1 MPGEALRSRRCTNP
15 NLKMKNV
22 VQCIGSLFVP
32 LLLAIFTVI
41 ITFQQRDD
49 ASQQR
54 LQDLNISRAQRD
66 QDKQIA
72 EEKRLADDINSEK
85 QRNMSRDQRQHEL
98 EVEQQR
104 YEQERDK
111 YLDNLL
117 LSYYNEIGELL
128 KEANGTLSSH
138 PILSALT
145 RAKTLNVIE
154 QVGARKAVNLIKF
167 LYDANQL
174 SLGMQSLDLTNARLN
189 NLDLSSL
196 PTLRGAYFIGAD
208 LTNASFAGKDLSHTY
223 FLNVRMRHAS
233 FDFAN
238 ISFASF
244 RNVDLTQSTFKK
256 AYGMNMYFEFCTIE
270 GVDFTEAQFYNRGQD
285 GPVANFIDS
294 TLSQSTFRRAN
305 FSAMQLCAFV
315 I

>member
-1 MPGEALRSRRCTNP
+1 
-15 NLKMKNV
+15 MKDV
-22 VQCIGSLFVP
+22 VQCVGSLFVP

-41 ITFQQRDD
+41 ITFQQRDE

-138 PILSALT
+138 PIPFGT
-145 RAKTLNVIE
+145 YPCE
-154 QVGARKAVNLIKF
+154 NLERHWTSRSEESREFDQI
-167 LYDANQL
+167 
-174 SLGMQSLDLTNARLN
+174 SLRC
-189 NLDLSSL
+189 
-196 PTLRGAYFIGAD
+196 
-208 LTNASFAGKDLSHTY
+208 
-223 FLNVRMRHAS
+223 
-233 FDFAN
+233 
-238 ISFASF
+238 
-244 RNVDLTQSTFKK
+244 QSTVSRNAVAGFDQ
-256 AYGMNMYFEFCTIE
+256 CSIE
-270 GVDFTEAQFYNRGQD
+270 
-285 GPVANFIDS
+285 
-294 TLSQSTFRRAN
+294 
-305 FSAMQLCAFV
+305 
-315 I
+315 